1 MKLTPLLAIPLTVTT
16 TLPVLAA
23 LGTVTPMLVS
33 LQLVTVA
40 DVPLNVTVLDPCV
53 EPKFE
58 PEIVTAVPTGPEL
71 GVRLVI
77 VGVGNTV
84 KLTPL
89 LATPLTV
96 TITLPVLA
104 PLGTVTPM
112 LVALQ
117 LVTVADVPLN
127 VTVLDPCVKPKFEPE
142 IVTAVPTGPEVVDKL
157 EMLGEEPPVC
167 G

>member
-1 MKLTPLLAIPLTVTT
+1 
-16 TLPVLAA
+16 
-23 LGTVTPMLVS
+23 MLVT

-40 DVPLNVTVLDPCV
+40 AVPLNVTVLDPCV

-77 VGVGNTV
+77 VGVDNTV

-96 TITLPVLA
+96 TTTLPVLA

-112 LVALQ
+112 LVTLQ
-117 LVTVADVPLN
+117 LVTVAAVPLN
-127 VTVLDPCVKPKFEPE
+127 VTVLDPCVEPDLKPKR
-142 IVTAVPTGPEVVDKL
+142 VNSVPS
-157 EMLGEEPPVC
+157 
-167 G
+167 